1 MKVAIITMHAARNYG
16 VAPQNYIET
25 HGNECVIMD
34 YQLPNQSTRG
44 YLLNINGKFRK
55 NAVTKLAYLMKTFLP
70 KCLTTKLFHAF
81 LNRQLHLSRPVRVR
95 NGRPED
101 VPEADVYCAGSDQIW
116 NPRANG
122 GFHPMYFLEGIN
134 GKKISYASSIG
145 IDRFTE
151 DEKTA
156 VQGYLQGFEHISVR
170 ELSGVPMLEELGYH
184 ADCVLDPTLLL
195 EQKDWMEFA
204 GEKISGE
211 PYLLVYFFGNAKVVM
226 NTATEIAKKRGLKIR
241 RIAVGFEKYSTDQ
254 IVERFIS
261 PEHFVALFLNASYV
275 ITNSFHGTVF
285 SVNFKK
291 QLLVYPTT
299 ERNARFESVFRM
311 FGLEGRN
318 LRALDDE
325 QVLNL
330 HDVDYSAVF
339 EKLEEMRKRSG
350 VWLNNALHG

>member
-16 VAPQNYIET
+16 AVLQTYALQNYIET

-81 LNRQLHLSRPVRVR
+81 LNRQLHLSRPVRVC
-95 NGRPED
+95 NGKPED

-184 ADCVLDPTLLL
+184 EGYLYSHDYPNHFVKQQYMPNELQGRRFWVAQGSPQ
-195 EQKDWMEFA
+195 EQKM
-204 GEKISGE
+204 
-211 PYLLVYFFGNAKVVM
+211 
-226 NTATEIAKKRGLKIR
+226 TEW
-241 RIAVGFEKYSTDQ
+241 
-254 IVERFIS
+254 
-261 PEHFVALFLNASYV
+261 
-275 ITNSFHGTVF
+275 
-285 SVNFKK
+285 
-291 QLLVYPTT
+291 
-299 ERNARFESVFRM
+299 
-311 FGLEGRN
+311 
-318 LRALDDE
+318 
-325 QVLNL
+325 
-330 HDVDYSAVF
+330 
-339 EKLEEMRKRSG
+339 MRKLWGETGASHA
-350 VWLNNALHG
+350 NENSPSSNE